1 MVEIN
6 PKRVDATNENINAQ
20 IKLILINEQR
30 VINIFL
36 NYTMSTNVNI
46 YVIYLLPS
54 SLLIR

>member
-20 IKLILINEQR
+20 IKLILVNEQR

-36 NYTMSTNVNI
+36 NYAMSTNVNI